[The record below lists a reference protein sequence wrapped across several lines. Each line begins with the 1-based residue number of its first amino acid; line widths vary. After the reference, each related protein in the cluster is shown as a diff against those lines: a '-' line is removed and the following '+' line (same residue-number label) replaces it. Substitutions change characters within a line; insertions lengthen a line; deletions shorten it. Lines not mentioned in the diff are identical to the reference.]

1 MRKLIAVVAVVP
13 VIAVVA
19 VSAASADDPPVH
31 AAATKTIQL
40 GDNFFKPK
48 AVTVTKG
55 TVLKFVWGPNNSG
68 TAVEHNVTGVKG
80 NTFKS
85 TPDTRRPATPFR
97 KRITRTTSIVC
108 TIHATT
114 MKLKVTVKN

>member
-1 MRKLIAVVAVVP
+1 MRKLFAVIAVVP
-13 VIAVVA
+13 VLTAVA
-19 VSAASADDPPVH
+19 VSGASADDPPVH
-31 AAATKTIQL
+31 AAATRTIEL

-48 AVTVTKG
+48 AVTVKKG
-55 TVLKFVWGPNNSG
+55 TVLRFVWGPNNSG
-68 TAVEHNVTGVKG
+68 TTVEHNVTGVKG

-85 TPDTRRPATPFR
+85 TPDTTRPAAPFR
-97 KRITRTTSIVC
+97 KRITKTTSIVC